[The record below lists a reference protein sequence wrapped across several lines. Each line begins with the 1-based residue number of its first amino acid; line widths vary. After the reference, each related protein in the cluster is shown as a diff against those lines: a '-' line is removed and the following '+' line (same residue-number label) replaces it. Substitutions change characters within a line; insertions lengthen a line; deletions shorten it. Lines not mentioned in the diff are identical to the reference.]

1 VRKMNKEPSKKLTK
15 RSLPG
20 GVKISVKASQA
31 KKGEDII
38 VLFLSEISSFTD
50 FFIIMHGNSSRQNF
64 ALYENIAMELKKK
77 NVTPLSIEGKK
88 NAEWILMDYGSFII
102 HIFSEKAREYYSLE
116 KLWGDA
122 PKITY

>member
-31 KKGEDII
+31 KKGEDVI

-64 ALYENIAMELKKK
+64 AIYENIAMELKKK
-77 NVTPLSIEGKK
+77 NVMPLSIEGKK

>member
-64 ALYENIAMELKKK
+64 AIYENIAMELKKK

-88 NAEWILMDYGSFII
+88 NSEWILMDYGSFII